1 MMRRRP
7 MTGRLGCGG
16 TAGNGARFRRRRA
29 RDEAASELGQ
39 GAGAG
44 IGALVLL
51 YGSLDSLGWV
61 AALCAAAGVVVLI
74 LSVRPPKQTRP

>member
-1 MMRRRP
+1 MMPRRP
-7 MTGRLGCGG
+7 LRGRLSCGG
-16 TAGNGARFRRRRA
+16 TAGNDARFRRRV
-29 RDEAASELGQ
+29 RDEAASELDQ
-39 GAGAG
+39 GAG

>member
-1 MMRRRP
+1 MMPRRP
-7 MTGRLGCGG
+7 LTGRLGCGG
-16 TAGNGARFRRRRA
+16 TAGDGARFRRHRV

-39 GAGAG
+39 GTGAG

-61 AALCAAAGVVVLI
+61 AALCVVVLI
-74 LSVRPPKQTRP
+74 LSVRPPKQTRS

>member
-1 MMRRRP
+1 MMPRRP
-7 MTGRLGCGG
+7 LTGRLGCGG
-16 TAGNGARFRRRRA
+16 TAGNGARFRRLRV

-39 GAGAG
+39 EAGAG

-51 YGSLDSLGWV
+51 YGFLASLGWV

-74 LSVRPPKQTRP
+74 LSVRPPKQTRR

>member
-1 MMRRRP
+1 MMPRRP
-7 MTGRLGCGG
+7 LSGRLSCSG
-16 TAGNGARFRRRRA
+16 TAGNGARFRRRRV
-29 RDEAASELGQ
+29 RDDAVSELGH

-51 YGSLDSLGWV
+51 YSSLDSLGWV

-74 LSVRPPKQTRP
+74 LSIRPPKQTRL